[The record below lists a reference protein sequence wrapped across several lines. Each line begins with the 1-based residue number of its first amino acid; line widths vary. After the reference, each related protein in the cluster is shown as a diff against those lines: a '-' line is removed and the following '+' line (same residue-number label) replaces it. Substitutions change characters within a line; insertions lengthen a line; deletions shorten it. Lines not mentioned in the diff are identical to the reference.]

1 MFLGGLG
8 AIAASLLLSVVANAL
23 WPDRLE
29 RRLVCVAVSALFAFL
44 SFSMLIAGAIK
55 MIETGD
61 SSLVADVAPTLLRAT
76 FLIFPCWV
84 TVNFGTLKKAY
95 AFICGQR

>member
-8 AIAASLLLSVVANAL
+8 AIAASLLLPVVANAL

-29 RRLVCVAVSALFAFL
+29 RRLICAAVSALFAFL
-44 SFSMLIAGAIK
+44 SFSMFIADVIN
-55 MIETGD
+55 MIEAGD
-61 SSLVADVAPTLLRAT
+61 SSRVADVVPTLLRAT
-76 FLIFPCWV
+76 FLSFPCWV
-84 TVNFGTLKKAY
+84 IVNFGTLKKAY